1 MNAPIK
7 QPTSPQ
13 RLTTDM
19 ADRLNADGYLVIK
32 NAAAPML
39 LEKVAAELDAYYQ
52 DYPNS
57 EGFFYGDKTVRFG
70 SVFAK
75 SKASQG
81 LALDPTI
88 LSIMDQ
94 ILGPWCERFQINLTQ
109 AIGIKPGETGQ
120 IPHRD
125 DEMFPWPHPGTPF
138 MVNCMW
144 ALSDFTPDNG
154 GTRIWPRTHKGD
166 FTRDID
172 PAASISPVLAP
183 GDLLIYLGS
192 CVHGGG
198 ANTTKHDIRKGLVIS
213 YSLGWL
219 RQSENQYLA
228 YPPEVAKDFPADL
241 RSLIG
246 YSAHRPNLGWVE
258 GQDPSVALQS
268 NDDLL
273 ATRSLLTPEQ
283 EAMVASFTK

>member
-7 QPTSPQ
+7 KPTKPQ
-13 RLTTDM
+13 SANSDL
-19 ADRLNADGYLVIK
+19 ADQLNADGYLIIK
-32 NAAAPML
+32 NAASPALMDQ
-39 LEKVAAELDAYYQ
+39 VIAELDDYYR

-70 SVFAK
+70 GVFKK
-75 SKASQG
+75 SKSTHD
-81 LALDPTI
+81 LALNPDI
-88 LSIMDQ
+88 LDILDHV
-94 ILGPWCERFQINLTQ
+94 LGPWCDRYQVNLTQ

-144 ALSDFTPDNG
+144 ALSDFTPENG

-198 ANTTKHDIRKGLVIS
+198 ANTTRHDIRKGLVIS

-228 YPPEVAKDFPADL
+228 YPPEVAKNFPPAL
-241 RSLIG
+241 QSLIG
-246 YSAHRPNLGWVE
+246 YTAHRPNLGWVE
-258 GQDPSVALQS
+258 GQDPSVTLQCV
-268 NDDLL
+268 DELL

-283 EAMVASFTK
+283 EAMVASFTR